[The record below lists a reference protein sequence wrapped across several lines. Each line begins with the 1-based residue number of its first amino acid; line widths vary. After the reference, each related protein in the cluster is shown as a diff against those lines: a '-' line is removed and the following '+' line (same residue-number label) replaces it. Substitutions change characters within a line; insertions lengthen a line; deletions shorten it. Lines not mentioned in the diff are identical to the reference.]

1 MNAPEVKRI
10 TEWATLLGLPQKT
23 LRVAVGR
30 GHLKAMRFG
39 LGPKAPYYCTREQI
53 DEWMASRTVK
63 RRAW

>member
-1 MNAPEVKRI
+1 MTEVKRI
-10 TEWATLLGLPQKT
+10 SEWAAELGLPQKT

-39 LGPKAPYYCTREQI
+39 LGPKAPYYCTRADI
-53 DEWMASRTVK
+53 DEWFESRRVK